1 MVRVPGSSGDSQGFH
16 RESTEEDVKIKME
29 PGNESSTEEGS
40 PPTALKAPG
49 STDRES
55 AGRSSDDV
63 KEEGSAMDLEE
74 KPQTP
79 PQVPSGTPAD
89 RDANRDPPDE
99 GPTVKTE
106 GPSSKTTPPVPHA
119 TSKKKKSKPSRKKLK
134 APESEAEDQ
143 EDCNTWMDEQLESAF
158 FYKDLYKF
166 LHEDPVMK
174 IVRPKPIGE
183 LQGPVK
189 APKEV
194 TSQLEAVKLLMRML
208 KEAEIVL
215 GSFDANELFDLEL
228 PIIRESTLSLF
239 AKLTPL
245 VGSVVPVQ
253 RERPAPTRSQT
264 GSSQYASDTS
274 EAGSDSSIELQRMTL
289 GPAGAA
295 MLQSRKERSETK
307 PRVIATSD
315 PAQAPPERMQ
325 SFFNAAMERFLKEQ
339 QAVSTTPV
347 VDQTKPPGA
356 QDVDMES
363 VESNRRD
370 HSHPSEYDP
379 DDLGVDATPRAAVAS
394 AGTTGGG
401 TLSATRIRVSA
412 ISELKEFSGKDN
424 DEDRARSWFGKL
436 KSAFVRDQAPD
447 GEKCLVFGDLLTG
460 PARNWYRQLSRT
472 TRGNWKSLSKN
483 FQTQYCGRGV
493 SVARQYYHARK
504 RSDESPLEY
513 LHRLNVAGLRAQL
526 SIKDESIEVRRE
538 HVDHFIETLDDRDL
552 ASQLALL
559 RIPDADTLEETLR
572 SRQLNSSDSELETS
586 GSEGEGDLRK
596 VYFAATPD
604 QPTRSHSDQEQRRPS
619 RDSNDRRLDRPAGS
633 LEGEA
638 PRKPCSHCG
647 SSKHTDLG
655 CWKRLTCEK
664 CGKKGHPTDRCLF
677 VCKACGEI
685 HGAGECPM
693 EEFYNLI
700 RQWYNP
706 TKHGGMLPQAAEK
719 MLN

>member
-1 MVRVPGSSGDSQGFH
+1 MGFH
-16 RESTEEDVKIKME
+16 RESTEEDVKIKTE
-29 PGNESSTEEGS
+29 PGNESSTEDGS

-49 STDRES
+49 SSDRES

-63 KEEGSAMDLEE
+63 MEEGSAMDLEE
-74 KPQTP
+74 KPHPPP

-106 GPSSKTTPPVPHA
+106 RPSSKTTPPASHPTA
-119 TSKKKKSKPSRKKLK
+119 KKNKSKTSRKKLK
-134 APESEAEDQ
+134 APESDAEDQ
-143 EDCNTWMDEQLESAF
+143 EDRNTWTDEQLESAF

-194 TSQLEAVKLLMRML
+194 TSQLDAVKLLMRML
-208 KEAEIVL
+208 KDAGIVL
-215 GSFDANELFDLEL
+215 GSFDANELFDLAL
-228 PIIRESTLSLF
+228 PIIRESTLSLL

-253 RERPAPTRSQT
+253 PAVQNSPT
-264 GSSQYASDTS
+264 
-274 EAGSDSSIELQRMTL
+274 
-289 GPAGAA
+289 
-295 MLQSRKERSETK
+295 
-307 PRVIATSD
+307 
-315 PAQAPPERMQ
+315 
-325 SFFNAAMERFLKEQ
+325 
-339 QAVSTTPV
+339 
-347 VDQTKPPGA
+347 GA

-363 VESNRRD
+363 VGSNRPD

-379 DDLGVDATPRAAVAS
+379 DDLSIGVTPHAAVAS
-394 AGTTGGG
+394 AGAISGGA
-401 TLSATRIRVSA
+401 LSATRIRVSA

-424 DEDRARSWFGKL
+424 DEDRARSWFSKL
-436 KSAFVRDQAPD
+436 KSAFTRDQAPD

-460 PARNWYRQLSRT
+460 PARNWYRQLSQT
-472 TRGNWKSLSKN
+472 TRGNWKELSKN

-526 SIKDESIEVRRE
+526 SIKDGSIETRRE

-572 SRQLNSSDSELETS
+572 SRQRAKARQGKTVYGSIKPKQKTPTGITPSANARAVRTVRTTANSSESEPETS
-586 GSEGEGDLRK
+586 GSEGDQRK

-604 QPTRSHSDQEQRRPS
+604 QPIRSRSDQDQRRLS
-619 RDSNDRRLDRPAGS
+619 RDSNDRRLTGLP
-633 LEGEA
+633 EGDI

-664 CGKKGHPTDRCLF
+664 CGKKGH
-677 VCKACGEI
+677 
-685 HGAGECPM
+685 
-693 EEFYNLI
+693 
-700 RQWYNP
+700 
-706 TKHGGMLPQAAEK
+706 AASSSARPAERSTGLESARWK
-719 MLN
+719 SSTT

>member
-16 RESTEEDVKIKME
+16 RESTEEDVKIKTE
-29 PGNESSTEEGS
+29 PGNESSTEDES

-49 STDRES
+49 SSDRES

-63 KEEGSAMDLEE
+63 MEEGSAMDLEE
-74 KPQTP
+74 KPHPP

-89 RDANRDPPDE
+89 HDANRDPPDE
-99 GPTVKTE
+99 GSTVKTE
-106 GPSSKTTPPVPHA
+106 GPSSKTTPPASLA
-119 TSKKKKSKPSRKKLK
+119 TSKKKSKTSRKKLK
-134 APESEAEDQ
+134 APESKAEDQ
-143 EDCNTWMDEQLESAF
+143 EDRNTWTDEQLESAF

-208 KEAEIVL
+208 KEAGIVL
-215 GSFDANELFDLEL
+215 GSFDANELFDVEV
-228 PIIRESTLSLF
+228 PVIRESTLNLF

-253 RERPAPTRSQT
+253 RARPTPTRSQT
-264 GSSQYASDTS
+264 GSSQYASATS

-289 GPAGAA
+289 GPAGAT
-295 MLQSRKERSETK
+295 MLQSRKERSEAK
-307 PRVIATSD
+307 PTVIASSD
-315 PAQAPPERMQ
+315 PVRAPPERMQ
-325 SFFNAAMERFLKEQ
+325 SFFNAAMERFLKEE
-339 QAVSTTPV
+339 QATVTPPAAV
-347 VDQTKPPGA
+347 RNSPTGA

-363 VESNRRD
+363 VGSNRLD

-379 DDLGVDATPRAAVAS
+379 DDLNVVASRAAVAS
-394 AGTTGGG
+394 AGATGGG
-401 TLSATRIRVSA
+401 TLSATRIR
-412 ISELKEFSGKDN
+412 
-424 DEDRARSWFGKL
+424 
-436 KSAFVRDQAPD
+436 
-447 GEKCLVFGDLLTG
+447 
-460 PARNWYRQLSRT
+460 
-472 TRGNWKSLSKN
+472 
-483 FQTQYCGRGV
+483 
-493 SVARQYYHARK
+493 

-526 SIKDESIEVRRE
+526 LIKDGSIEVRRE

-572 SRQLNSSDSELETS
+572 SRQRAKARQGKTVYGSIKPKQKPPTGITPSANTRAVRTVRATANSSESELETS

-604 QPTRSHSDQEQRRPS
+604 QPTRSRSDQDQRRPS
-619 RDSNDRRLDRPAGS
+619 RDSNDRRLDRPAGPP
-633 LEGEA
+633 EGEV
-638 PRKPCSHCG
+638 PRKPCSHYG

-706 TKHGGMLPQAAEK
+706 NKHGGMLPQAAEK